1 MERNH
6 YASQKI
12 KNMKELVIIEGKKYY
27 KTVSKF
33 TQLTCELCA
42 LPIGKCRMHCL
53 DASSVVNNIYLP
65 IIFIPAE

>member
-1 MERNH
+1 
-6 YASQKI
+6 
-12 KNMKELVIIEGKKYY
+12 MKELVTIDGKKYY

-42 LPIGKCRMHCL
+42 LPIEKCRMHCL
-53 DASSVVNNIYLP
+53 DVSGIVYNILLP